1 MLHGELRVLRLHRIE
16 SVVSAQSV
24 TLLEVVRVGAE
35 NLVEVDH
42 RLHPFGI
49 AQRAHDAD
57 ILQLEVRCRV
67 VFHGGY
73 QLIRPHLVNFAN
85 LRCSLQ
91 ADLLE
96 EA

>member
-1 MLHGELRVLRLHRIE
+1 MLHGELRVLRLQRVE
-16 SVVSAQSV
+16 SVVSAHSV

-35 NLVEVDH
+35 DLVKVDH
-42 RLHPFGI
+42 RLHPFRI
-49 AQRAHDAD
+49 AQRAHNAD
-57 ILQLEVRCRV
+57 ILQLEVRRRI

-73 QLIRPHLVNFAN
+73 QLIRPHLVNFAD